1 MAKKFQNLTVD
12 YKKLLNF
19 SVSDRAA
26 MAKSEYGQ
34 SLLSSLTPTQY
45 ASLFPTYYKDR
56 LPDISGFLA
65 AGRPGVRLGDTRTGY
80 EPSATPVGRVGQP
93 PSTTATGGRTTPSYI
108 RRLKEVSG
116 GIDISDPGAKAQL
129 SSEKK
134 EIFDLLK
141 KGQISADDPRA
152 AFLKD
157 ISEADLKKA
166 GIQATAGKDGKQTYQ
181 MAPTAASQMTD
192 EEIDKNLR
200 SASGGVSP
208 RERATLDIISKREG
222 SKDPNIIFGDVGG
235 KAGTGKYSKQLKEMG
250 HTKPLT
256 EMSVNEVLAM
266 QADLTKITRGKLKHS
281 PGLGTSAVGSGQM
294 ISGTLKANLKAMGI
308 PEKEWGN
315 IKFDQTLQE
324 KLTLQN
330 FKSSGIGDP
339 NADPKTWNLNRLGK
353 QYESLDTSKGY
364 AGLSAAEIAKIQG
377 ASGDK
382 SMAAEGGVITPEAR
396 AAYRAKLAEQ
406 EQSRKEDVLAAA
418 SIGKLPA
425 GVDTKFAQEYE
436 KMTPGQKQATLTAIE
451 KTGVDKFNSIYK
463 ENPQQTIQTAA
474 AGAPGA
480 VKLFRTASGSGS
492 GSGSDSSRG
501 LKDFGDSQYG
511 AESLS
516 QLTQVGSKVGGT
528 HEITGG
534 GAKGQGSLKGLCGR
548 GSRGVVG
555 ALLNDKYFANGLG
568 GNADSLSRGN
578 PYLQKSGMYKAPTSL
593 DKKQMSKEYL
603 DSLPIGTVISST
615 GGGKGY
621 GHVQVKGPGG
631 TWVSD
636 GVQTKVLT
644 SGYGN
649 FTAHLPNENA
659 IKRMNPKLLGAD
671 PATFAYAQSQGYI
684 IPTPS
689 PEQVAQGV
697 PGAPPPSKEEAKENQ
712 AKIADATVKKE
723 NVDKEELAKAEDL
736 QQEAQAENPVKSNQ
750 EKAGAFKL
758 FKTAAATTPAPTA
771 EVKPKESST
780 TTPIAQQSNRDTAQV
795 KSSEEVKKIA
805 GIVVERNGQKVEIS
819 PEDQKKVDMANNLKN
834 SMAQAPKESSTT
846 TPIAQ
851 QQMAQSTNEVIP
863 VLADGGA
870 KELNTEEITAYP
882 IGPLKGDN
890 SVVVDDNKKPLF
902 TMNTDKESA
911 HYDPVDK
918 TVSVKPLDEKK
929 TKLDKKPM
937 VGKAIPVLAEGG
949 EVDLQASAQ
958 GEPVPKVDSEG
969 LQNPETA
976 EAAEPEAS
984 TPNVGA
990 MAQGNAM
997 GPAPATTAS
1006 IAENLRNMSA
1016 NPITCPSFGRAIAA
1030 SNFKKSGD
1038 HYDGG
1043 ATNVK

>member
-45 ASLFPTYYKDR
+45 ASLFPTYYTDR

-108 RRLKEVSG
+108 RRLKEASG

-425 GVDTKFAQEYE
+425 GVDSKFAQEYE

-480 VKLFRTASGSGS
+480 VKLFRTAS

-736 QQEAQAENPVKSNQ
+736 QQEAQATVSQQPREQP
-750 EKAGAFKL
+750 GAVKL
-758 FKTAAATTPAPTA
+758 FKTAAAPSSA
-771 EVKPKESST
+771 EVEAPKESST
-780 TTPIAQQSNRDTAQV
+780 TTPIAQQQTA
-795 KSSEEVKKIA
+795 EV
-805 GIVVERNGQKVEIS
+805 E
-819 PEDQKKVDMANNLKN
+819 
-834 SMAQAPKESSTT
+834 APKESSTT

-969 LQNPETA
+969 LKNPETNN
-976 EAAEPEAS
+976 AAEPEAAS
-984 TPNVGA
+984 NVGA
-990 MAQGNAM
+990 MAQNAAM

>member
-19 SVSDRAA
+19 SASDRAA

-34 SLLSSLTPTQY
+34 SILSSLTPTQY

-56 LPDISGFLA
+56 LPDISGFTA
-65 AGRPGVRLGDTRTGY
+65 ASRAGGLSGGTRTGY
-80 EPSATPVGRVGQP
+80 EPSTAPTTA
-93 PSTTATGGRTTPSYI
+93 PSTAPTTGGSRQKTTTTTATAGRATPSYI
-108 RRLKEVSG
+108 RRLKEASG
-116 GIDISDPGAKAQL
+116 GVDISDPKAKAQL

-134 EIFDLLK
+134 AVFDLLK
-141 KGQISADDPRA
+141 KGQISADDPRV

-157 ISEADLKKA
+157 ISERDLQKMGLSTSKEKDKTYYKATEISDDEVKAQLAKTSSGEGKNISKILTAKEGKSIVVEMDDGTVKKLTGDRNWRNNNPGNLEA
-166 GIQATAGKDGKQTYQ
+166 SPWTKKQPGYLGTDGRFAIFSTPEQGREAKNNLLFNTYKDKTIGSAIEKFAPSVENDTASYVARVSKQ
-181 MAPTAASQMTD
+181 
-192 EEIDKNLR
+192 I
-200 SASGGVSP
+200 GVSP
-208 RERATLDIISKREG
+208 GTRLQDLTPEQKMIMLDAMKSVE
-222 SKDPNIIFGDVGG
+222 GG
-235 KAGTGKYSKQLKEMG
+235 KTGQTEILK
-250 HTKPLT
+250 K
-256 EMSVNEVLAM
+256 
-266 QADLTKITRGKLKHS
+266 
-281 PGLGTSAVGSGQM
+281 GL
-294 ISGTLKANLKAMGI
+294 
-308 PEKEWGN
+308 E
-315 IKFDQTLQE
+315 
-324 KLTLQN
+324 
-330 FKSSGIGDP
+330 
-339 NADPKTWNLNRLGK
+339 
-353 QYESLDTSKGY
+353 
-364 AGLSAAEIAKIQG
+364 IQG
-377 ASGDK
+377 TPTDNQI
-382 SMAAEGGVITPEAR
+382 AEAKTQIQAQREQAGADTLAAR
-396 AAYRAKLAEQ
+396 A
-406 EQSRKEDVLAAA
+406 
-418 SIGKLPA
+418 KLPA
-425 GVDTKFAQEYE
+425 GVNSQFAQEYN
-436 KMTPGQKQATLTAIE
+436 KMTPGQKNATLTAIE
-451 KTGVDKFNSIYK
+451 RTGVDKFNSIYK

-492 GSGSDSSRG
+492 DSSIG

-528 HEITGG
+528 HEITAGG
-534 GAKGQGSLKGLCGR
+534 PRGQGSLKGLCGR

-555 ALLNDKYFANGLG
+555 ALLNHKYFAEGIG

-593 DKKQMSKEYL
+593 DKKQMTKEYL

-631 TWVSD
+631 TWISD
-636 GVQTKVLT
+636 GIQTKVLT

-649 FTAHLPNENA
+649 HTVHLPNENA
-659 IKRMNPKLLGAD
+659 IKRMNPTIVGAD

-684 IPTPS
+684 IPVPT
-689 PEQVAQGV
+689 PEQVAKGV

-723 NVDKEELAKAEDL
+723 SVDKEELAKAEDL
-736 QQEAQAENPVKSNQ
+736 QQEAQATVSQQPREQP
-750 EKAGAFKL
+750 GAVKL
-758 FKTAAATTPAPTA
+758 FKTAGATPPA
-771 EVKPKESST
+771 EVEP
-780 TTPIAQQSNRDTAQV
+780 
-795 KSSEEVKKIA
+795 
-805 GIVVERNGQKVEIS
+805 
-819 PEDQKKVDMANNLKN
+819 
-834 SMAQAPKESSTT
+834 PKESSTT

-870 KELNTEEITAYP
+870 KELNTEKITAYP
-882 IGPLKGDN
+882 IGTLKGDN

-958 GEPVPKVDSEG
+958 GEPVSKVDSEG
-969 LQNPETA
+969 LKNPETNN
-976 EAAEPEAS
+976 AAEPEAAS
-984 TPNVGA
+984 NVGA
-990 MAQGNAM
+990 MAQNAAM

>member
-108 RRLKEVSG
+108 RRLKEASG
-116 GIDISDPGAKAQL
+116 GIDISDPGAKVQL

-192 EEIDKNLR
+192 EELKKKIGSDKFEGGFAAKSAKLTSDLMKDLGLTREQAAGLVGNLAHESAGLNINIEEKVANKHGTKGYGLAQWTDNPPGKGRRTQLANFAANSGLEINSYEAQYKFLVQELQTTESRALRLIR
-200 SASGGVSP
+200 SAKTPEEAAAAAVAF
-208 RERATLDIISKREG
+208 ERPQGYSSKNPDYVDAAKKSLG
-222 SKDPNIIFGDVGG
+222 WKDRLRYTNKSYEIAGD
-235 KAGTGKYSKQLKEMG
+235 A
-250 HTKPLT
+250 
-256 EMSVNEVLAM
+256 
-266 QADLTKITRGKLKHS
+266 
-281 PGLGTSAVGSGQM
+281 
-294 ISGTLKANLKAMGI
+294 AN
-308 PEKEWGN
+308 
-315 IKFDQTLQE
+315 
-324 KLTLQN
+324 
-330 FKSSGIGDP
+330 
-339 NADPKTWNLNRLGK
+339 
-353 QYESLDTSKGY
+353 
-364 AGLSAAEIAKIQG
+364 AGLPANATPQQVAE
-377 ASGDK
+377 
-382 SMAAEGGVITPEAR
+382 
-396 AAYRAKLAEQ
+396 YRQKLVEQ
-406 EQSRKEDVLAAA
+406 EENKRAEELAA
-418 SIGKLPA
+418 SSLGKLPA
-425 GVDTKFAQEYE
+425 GVDSKFAQEYE

-480 VKLFRTASGSGS
+480 VKLFRTAS

-555 ALLNDKYFANGLG
+555 ALLNDKYFANGIG

-723 NVDKEELAKAEDL
+723 GVDKEELAKAEDL
-736 QQEAQAENPVKSNQ
+736 QQQAQAENPVKSNQ

-780 TTPIAQQSNRDTAQV
+780 TTPVDQQSNRDTAQV